1 MGITDSMH
9 MGLGELWELVMDREA
24 WRAEVHKELDT
35 TEQLNSLNIYI
46 YRCVCV
52 KVNVPVTQSRPTLCD
67 PMDCSPPG
75 SSVHGDY
82 PGKNTGVY
90 SHSLL
95 QGIFP
100 TQSLNPGLLHCRLIL
115 YHLSHQGRPHKYM
128 CVCV

>member
-46 YRCVCV
+46 YICVCV